1 MSRRTALR
9 SPFLVLAALVAGATA
24 AQAAPLAVSSYDT
37 PNGDGQAHLGSY
49 NYWDAT
55 YDGLGNV
62 HRDGLSG
69 GFLHGGTGAL
79 TDGVI
84 ATQAWNAVSDWS
96 GTGEYVGWRGSPTI
110 TFHFANTVTID
121 SIKLY
126 VDDSNIGGVTS
137 PGAIAVNGTQYD
149 NSDYPLYFGGPQ
161 TITLDDLDI
170 VGNTVK
176 VTLDN
181 PTSWV
186 FLSEIQFFSAATAVP
201 ENGNLAMMLAGLGL
215 LGLASRRRRA

>member
-1 MSRRTALR
+1 MFRRIAPQTLLA
-9 SPFLVLAALVAGATA
+9 LAALVASAAT
-24 AQAAPLAVSSYDT
+24 AQAAPLTVSTYDT
-37 PNGDGQAHLGSY
+37 PNGDGQAHMGSY
-49 NYWDAT
+49 NYWDGT
-55 YDGLGNV
+55 YDGHGNV

-110 TFHFANTVTID
+110 TFHFADTVTID
-121 SIKLY
+121 TIKLY

-137 PGAIAVNGTQYD
+137 PGMIAVDGTAYD
-149 NSDYPLYFGGPQ
+149 NSDYPLYFGGQQ
-161 TITLDDLDI
+161 TITLSDLDI
-170 VGNTVK
+170 VGNTVTVK
-176 VTLDN
+176 LDN

-186 FLSEIQFFSAATAVP
+186 FLSEIEFFGPASTVP
-201 ENGNLAMMLAGLGL
+201 ESGNLAMMLAGLGMMSW
-215 LGLASRRRRA
+215 ASRRRRRA

>member
-1 MSRRTALR
+1 MSRSILQPLIATVA
-9 SPFLVLAALVAGATA
+9 LAAGVAA
-24 AQAAPLAVSSYDT
+24 AHAAPLTVTSYDT
-37 PNGDGQAHLGSY
+37 PNGDGTAHLGTY
-49 NYWDAT
+49 NYWDVT
-55 YDGLGNV
+55 YDGQGNV

-84 ATQAWNAVSDWS
+84 STEPWNAVSNS
-96 GTGEYVGWRGSPTI
+96 NGTGEYVGWRGSPTI
-110 TFHFANTVTID
+110 TFHFADSVTID

-149 NSDYPLYFGGPQ
+149 NNDYPLYFGGQQ

-176 VTLDN
+176 LKLLN

-186 FLSEIQFFSAATAVP
+186 FVSEIQFFGTASAVP
-201 ENGNLAMMLAGLGL
+201 ESGNLAMMLAGLGL
-215 LGLASRRRRA
+215 LGWASRRRRA